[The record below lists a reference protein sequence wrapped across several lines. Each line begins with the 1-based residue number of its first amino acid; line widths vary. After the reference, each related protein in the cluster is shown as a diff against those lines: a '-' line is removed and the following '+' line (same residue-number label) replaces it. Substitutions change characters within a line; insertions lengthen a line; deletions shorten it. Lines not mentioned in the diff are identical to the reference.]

1 MLALAFKQ
9 ENPKR
14 KGTKSFHRYEAYK
27 SAKNVSEYAEK
38 NKDPSYTNADLR
50 NDIGV
55 GLVSC
60 EGGWDAAKQA
70 LAVVLEQRRDLD
82 EAPGP
87 VAQAQAQVQE
97 VPALAQDAAAVV
109 TPGTA
114 SLSFDYSDIL
124 VMGHPDVTSQAKGGH
139 IVSKVKIDARR
150 RCSSRPSP
158 RPFQNN
164 SARRWR
170 RASPVITSRREVRV
184 RSRASGGGACM
195 TRLPMSVAN
204 ISAVS

>member
-27 SAKNVSEYAEK
+27 SAKNVSEYAKK

-70 LAVVLEQRRDLD
+70 LAVVF

-87 VAQAQAQVQE
+87 VLDGGSLVEVLDWHTQAGLQLLLDVADPV
-97 VPALAQDAAAVV
+97 L
-109 TPGTA
+109 PGNEN
-114 SLSFDYSDIL
+114 
-124 VMGHPDVTSQAKGGH
+124 V
-139 IVSKVKIDARR
+139 DARALGTVGD
-150 RCSSRPSP
+150 PI
-158 RPFQNN
+158 FQ
-164 SARRWR
+164 
-170 RASPVITSRREVRV
+170 
-184 RSRASGGGACM
+184 
-195 TRLPMSVAN
+195 
-204 ISAVS
+204 